1 MGFVVSIVLYITH
14 FDKSRNIITIQSIK
28 FKSLNSGAN
37 IINPGAN
44 IINSGANI
52 INSGANIVYTCV
64 NISRVETRTTTRNS
78 CKRCINMGFVVS
90 IFLYITYFDKSR
102 NIITVQTIKFKS
114 LNSTVNIIN
123 SGANIADT

>member
-1 MGFVVSIVLYITH
+1 MCFVISIVLHITD
-14 FDKSRNIITIQSIK
+14 FDKSRNIITIQTIK

-37 IINPGAN
+37 IINP
-44 IINSGANI
+44 
-52 INSGANIVYTCV
+52 GANIVYTCV